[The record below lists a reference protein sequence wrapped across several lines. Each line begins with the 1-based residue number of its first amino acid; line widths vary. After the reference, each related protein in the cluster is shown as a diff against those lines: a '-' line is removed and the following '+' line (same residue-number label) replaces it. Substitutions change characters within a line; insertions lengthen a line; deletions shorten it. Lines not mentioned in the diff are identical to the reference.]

1 MELLSMARPAI
12 VRGTYI
18 DILIGNGASPEV
30 FTAVCGL
37 TARGFTHQV
46 NTSDQFVRDCAD
58 PEDVP
63 HRRLTVTGE
72 QWDLSGEGL
81 YNRAQAA
88 VIRGAV
94 GVTRT
99 WRFVVG
105 EPAEDAVE
113 DGFYAGPAMLTNL
126 QLGGTDGEFGSVSLA
141 IASDGEWTWTAA

>member
-1 MELLSMARPAI
+1 MARPAI
-12 VRGTYI
+12 VKGTYV
-18 DILIGNGASPEV
+18 DILVGNGATPEV

-37 TARGFTHQV
+37 TTRSFTHQV

-88 VIRGAV
+88 VIRAAV
-94 GVTRT
+94 GVTRNY
-99 WRFVVG
+99 RFVVS
-105 EPAEDAVE
+105 EPAGETVE
-113 DGFYAGPAMLTNL
+113 DGFYEGPAMLTNL
-126 QLGGTDGEFGSVSLA
+126 QLGGSDGEFGSISVQV
-141 IASDGEWTWTAA
+141 ASDGGWAWEAAV

>member
-1 MELLSMARPAI
+1 MAAPSILRGQYMALAVESATP
-12 VRGTYI
+12 GTY
-18 DILIGNGASPEV
+18 
-30 FTAVCGL
+30 TTVCGVTTKSL
-37 TARGFTHQV
+37 TMQA

-88 VIRGAV
+88 TIRAAV

-99 WRFVVG
+99 YRFVVG
-105 EPAEDAVE
+105 EPAGDAVE
-113 DGFYAGPAMLTNL
+113 DGFFEGPAMLTNL
-126 QLGGTDGEFGSVSLA
+126 QFGGSDGEFGSVSLQ
-141 IASDGEWTWTAA
+141 IVSDGAWAWEAAA

>member
-1 MELLSMARPAI
+1 MARPAI
-12 VRGTYI
+12 VKGTYV
-18 DILIGNGASPEV
+18 DILVGNGAAPEV

-37 TARGFTHQV
+37 TTRSFTHQV

-88 VIRGAV
+88 TIRAAV
-94 GVTRT
+94 GVTRSY
-99 WRFVVG
+99 RFVVSEPTG
-105 EPAEDAVE
+105 ETVE
-113 DGFYAGPAMLTNL
+113 DGFYEGPAMLTNL
-126 QLGGTDGEFGSVSLA
+126 QLGGSDGEFGSVSLQ
-141 IASDGEWTWTAA
+141 IASDGEWAWEAAV